1 MSRRQPGGKAPPGSV
16 YIKVGLSTG
25 YEDAKRLGARWDK
38 SAAGKMQALIF
49 WPDVRPPRGCWF
61 VPPGKD
67 VSKFRER
74 WQLSTDRADDGYG
87 GAWETGPTMGAPW
100 PDDEADDYD
109 DDGAMQLRHGL
120 RVKQSHS
127 LGAGTTLY
135 ISRGGVTD
143 FTGDALVNAADEKC
157 VYGKGVDGAV
167 NMGNGKRA
175 KNQPLIQERLALP
188 VLRTQR
194 GRWGEEEVRCETGD
208 AKITTGGRLAVRN
221 VIHAVAPNCASPT
234 PSTRTGACTDIKPV
248 AFADRVAPYKSRGGE
263 RGHRALESAYLAAMG
278 QARDAGV
285 RSLAFSLLSGGY
297 FRGSQ
302 PLSKVL
308 EIGVEAIAH
317 GACKHDTFE
326 RAQALAFP
334 R

>member
-1 MSRRQPGGKAPPGSV
+1 M
-16 YIKVGLSTG
+16 
-25 YEDAKRLGARWDK
+25 E
-38 SAAGKMQALIF
+38 M
-49 WPDVRPPRGCWF
+49 
-61 VPPGKD
+61 
-67 VSKFRER
+67 
-74 WQLSTDRADDGYG
+74 
-87 GAWETGPTMGAPW
+87 
-100 PDDEADDYD
+100 
-109 DDGAMQLRHGL
+109 RHGL

-208 AKITTGGRLAVRN
+208 AKITTGGRLAVSN

-234 PSTRTGACTDIKPV
+234 PLQLALAVDTRPV

-317 GACKHDTFE
+317 GACKHGTFE
-326 RAQALAFP
+326 RAQSFP

>member
-16 YIKVGLSTG
+16 YIKAG
-25 YEDAKRLGARWDK
+25 YSERGEAKRLGARWDK
-38 SAAGKMQALIF
+38 SAAGKAQARKF
-49 WPDVRPPRGCWF
+49 WPHDKRAAGCWF
-61 VPPGKD
+61 VPPGND
-67 VSKFRER
+67 LTEFR
-74 WQLSTDRADDGYG
+74 QLWELSDSHDG
-87 GAWETGPTMGAPW
+87 
-100 PDDEADDYD
+100 YD
-109 DDGAMQLRHGL
+109 DDDPYEDDDDGPMQWPDTSRYYAEAAMEMRHGL

-234 PSTRTGACTDIKPV
+234 PLLL
-248 AFADRVAPYKSRGGE
+248 
-263 RGHRALESAYLAAMG
+263 ALALTSNPLHLQIALHPTSPEAASAG
-278 QARDAGV
+278 TV
-285 RSLAFSLLSGGY
+285 RSSRPTLRRWARPGTRACAAWRSRCSAAATSEAASRCPRCSRSASRPSPTAPVSTTLSNVH
-297 FRGSQ
+297 S
-302 PLSKVL
+302 
-308 EIGVEAIAH
+308 
-317 GACKHDTFE
+317 
-326 RAQALAFP
+326 ALAFP